1 MRSNK
6 TLVVLL
12 IVLVLVVVATTLIL
26 LGPQIFP
33 ITHQTTTMQS
43 LLGWS
48 PILT

>member
-12 IVLVLVVVATTLIL
+12 VILVIAIIATTLIL

-33 ITHQTTTMQS
+33 IYHQTT
-43 LLGWS
+43 
-48 PILT
+48 